1 MHTLMWEKLIT
12 GIALALIIE
21 GLWPFVSPAHW
32 RNALIKMVSMDDRSV
47 RVAAL
52 VSMAIGLILLH
63 VLTY

>member
-1 MHTLMWEKLIT
+1 MWEKLVT

-21 GLWPFVSPAHW
+21 GLWPFVSPGHW

-47 RVAAL
+47 RLAAL
-52 VSMAIGLILLH
+52 LSMAIGLVLLH